1 MIKLILR
8 ANLTVPAT
16 PEQDNSFMP
25 HFEGF
30 DLDLESG
37 NLSRNGVRVKLQ
49 PQPMRILCLLVS
61 RAGHLVT
68 REEIQKHIW
77 ADQTFVDFEHG
88 LNYSIRAIRSAL
100 GDDAETPR
108 YIETEP
114 RRGYRF
120 IAAVTSSDAAG
131 TETAMPGVPTSASL
145 LAP

>member
-1 MIKLILR
+1 MPRLPGAGGPAMIEFILSGR
-8 ANLTVPAT
+8 T
-16 PEQDNSFMP
+16 PRTASSKQDHFLMP

-30 DLDLESG
+30 DLDIESG

-108 YIETEP
+108 YIETAP

-120 IAAVTSSDAAG
+120 IAAVTSS
-131 TETAMPGVPTSASL
+131 
-145 LAP
+145 